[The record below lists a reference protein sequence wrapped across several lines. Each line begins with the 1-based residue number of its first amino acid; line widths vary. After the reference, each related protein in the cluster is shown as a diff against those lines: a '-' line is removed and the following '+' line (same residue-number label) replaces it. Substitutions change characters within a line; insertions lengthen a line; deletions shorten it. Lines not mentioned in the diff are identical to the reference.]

1 VRPLDEQVVL
11 VTGST
16 NGLGGAVARA
26 LATRGATVLMHGRD
40 AVRAE
45 ATLREI
51 RSATGN
57 EQLSVYLADL
67 GSLEQVR
74 SLGEQVLG
82 EHDRLDVLVN
92 NAGVGFGRRGARR
105 ELSADGI
112 ELRLAVNY
120 LAPFLLTRLLEP
132 RLVESAPSRIVNV
145 ASAGQA
151 PIDLGDLML
160 EGDYDGVEAY
170 RRSKLA
176 LVMLTLDLAD
186 ELRDHGVTA
195 NSLHPSTFMPTGM
208 VREAGITPVDS
219 LETGVEATLRLIADP
234 ALDGVTGKYFER
246 RREARAL
253 RQAYDP
259 EARRRL
265 RELTGEL
272 VGLRPGR
279 PQTSASRS

>member
-1 VRPLDEQVVL
+1 VRPIDEQVVL

-16 NGLGGAVARA
+16 NGLGRAVARV
-26 LATRGATVLMHGRD
+26 LAARGATVLMHGRD

-57 EQLSVYLADL
+57 EELSVYLADL
-67 GSLEQVR
+67 ASLDRVR
-74 SLGEQVLG
+74 SLGEQVLA
-82 EHDRLDVLVN
+82 EHERLDVLVN
-92 NAGVGFGRRGARR
+92 NAGVGFGPRRARR
-105 ELSADGI
+105 ELSADGV

-132 RLVESAPSRIVNV
+132 LLVDSAPARIVNV

-151 PIDLGDLML
+151 PIDFGDLML
-160 EGDYDGVEAY
+160 EGGYDGVEAY

-186 ELRDHGVTA
+186 ELRDRGVTA
-195 NSLHPSTFMPTGM
+195 NSLHPGTFMPTGM
-208 VREAGITPVDS
+208 VREAGINPVDS
-219 LETGVEATLRLIADP
+219 LETGVDATLRLIADP
-234 ALDGVTGKYFER
+234 ALESVTGKYFER

-253 RQAYDP
+253 PQAYDL

-279 PQTSASRS
+279 LQASVSRS

>member
-1 VRPLDEQVVL
+1 VRPIDEQVVL

-16 NGLGGAVARA
+16 NGLGRAVARV
-26 LATRGATVLMHGRD
+26 LAARGATVLMHGRD

-57 EQLSVYLADL
+57 EELSVYQADL
-67 GSLEQVR
+67 ASLDQVR
-74 SLGEQVLG
+74 SLGEQVLA
-82 EHDRLDVLVN
+82 EHERLDVLVN
-92 NAGVGFGRRGARR
+92 NAGVGFGPRRARR
-105 ELSADGI
+105 ELSADGV

-132 RLVESAPSRIVNV
+132 LLVDSAPARIVNV

-151 PIDLGDLML
+151 PIDFGDLML
-160 EGDYDGVEAY
+160 EGGYDGVEAY

-186 ELRDHGVTA
+186 ELRDRGVTA
-195 NSLHPSTFMPTGM
+195 NSLHPGTFMPTGM
-208 VREAGITPVDS
+208 VREAGINPVDS
-219 LETGVEATLRLIADP
+219 LETGVDATLRLIADP
-234 ALDGVTGKYFER
+234 ALESVTGKYFER

-253 RQAYDP
+253 PQAYDL

-279 PQTSASRS
+279 LQASVSRS